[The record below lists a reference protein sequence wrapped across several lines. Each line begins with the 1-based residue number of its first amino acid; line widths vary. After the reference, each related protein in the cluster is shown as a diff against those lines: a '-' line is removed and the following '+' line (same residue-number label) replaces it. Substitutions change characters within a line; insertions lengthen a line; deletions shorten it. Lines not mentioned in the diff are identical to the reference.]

1 MWLLVAVSLEFSIF
15 IVRFAENNYSFQREF
30 NGMCN
35 EIKT

>member
-15 IVRFAENNYSFQREF
+15 IVCFAEKNYSFQREF